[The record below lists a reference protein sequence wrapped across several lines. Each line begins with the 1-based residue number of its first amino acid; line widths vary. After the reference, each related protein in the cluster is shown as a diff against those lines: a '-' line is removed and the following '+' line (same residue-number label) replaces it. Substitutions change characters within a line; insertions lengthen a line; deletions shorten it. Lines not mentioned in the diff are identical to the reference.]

1 MVENIENNRD
11 IHSGMFRIE
20 ENRTRKITAELT
32 AIVDN
37 TKAII
42 KKSTNTLPSED
53 SLHET
58 DPHTEP
64 NWGIRVGK
72 ILKTIAEE
80 REYHEQE
87 IAEEI
92 AKITGNLN
100 PNI

>member
-1 MVENIENNRD
+1 MVENNRD

-20 ENRTRKITAELT
+20 EDRTRRITAELT

-37 TKAII
+37 TKEII
-42 KKSTNTLPSED
+42 RKSTNIVSNESNIHPKDHT
-53 SLHET
+53 
-58 DPHTEP
+58 TEP
-64 NWGIRVGK
+64 NWGIKVGK

-87 IAEEI
+87 IA
-92 AKITGNLN
+92 KITGDLN